1 MCTSPVIAFRQR
13 AEGRSMDRSLV
24 QAKQSRSYAG
34 SNGKVDARTESMVVR
49 VLRTGHVPSPS
60 QRDSADLVCVLGL
73 SICPRGNH
81 AAADVMRNRRRRLP
95 LVHRAATTKPI
106 RRSFNR

>member
-1 MCTSPVIAFRQR
+1 V
-13 AEGRSMDRSLV
+13 DRSFV

-34 SNGKVDARTESMVVR
+34 SNGKVDARTGSMVVR
-49 VLRTGHVPSPS
+49 MLRAGHGPSPA
-60 QRDSADLVCVLGL
+60 QGNDADLVCVLRL